1 LTWARHTVLIDN
13 DRITVHEW
21 RFSPGAETGHHVHSL
36 AYVVVPLTTGNLR
49 IVTVEGESVSELVV
63 GEPYFRAAG
72 AEHNVVNANDF
83 DFTFIETELK

>member
-1 LTWARHTVLIDN
+1 MTRARHTVLIDN

-49 IVTVEGESVSELVV
+49 I
-63 GEPYFRAAG
+63 
-72 AEHNVVNANDF
+72 
-83 DFTFIETELK
+83 